1 MTILQSFM
9 KEREIQSL
17 IRSRLSRSQSI
28 WCESTL
34 QSIARFTGLCF
45 IVTTCRYLL
54 FVDFL
59 FLKQSKVKDLLIIH
73 VFFKCALLLY
83 HHNPGHNILFNAF
96 LFVSRSI
103 DLMKTILA
111 NRRHC
116 KLKIPPFPSNY
127 SSKREE
133 IFVILATIST
143 LKKMSKPFIIG
154 CRSDWYIC
162 NFVRQCASGNGR

>member
-1 MTILQSFM
+1 MAFV
-9 KEREIQSL
+9 SL
-17 IRSRLSRSQSI
+17 LPRADI
-28 WCESTL
+28 
-34 QSIARFTGLCF
+34 CF
-45 IVTTCRYLL
+45 

-111 NRRHC
+111 NRHHC
-116 KLKIPPFPSNY
+116 KLKIPPFPLTHMSN
-127 SSKREE
+127 
-133 IFVILATIST
+133 
-143 LKKMSKPFIIG
+143 
-154 CRSDWYIC
+154 
-162 NFVRQCASGNGR
+162 